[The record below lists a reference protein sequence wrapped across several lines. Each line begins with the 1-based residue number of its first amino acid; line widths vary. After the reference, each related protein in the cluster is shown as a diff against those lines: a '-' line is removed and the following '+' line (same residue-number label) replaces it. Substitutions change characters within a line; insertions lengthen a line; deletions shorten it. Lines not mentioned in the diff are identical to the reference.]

1 MFERIVA
8 AIDDDAFRR
17 KRVIEATRELA
28 AARQSTVTVA
38 HILELERRAATGRP
52 TTITAAPPRLED
64 EALAKALVEEAL
76 AALREAG
83 VNAKGVVRSG
93 GGSPTA
99 KELLSIAG
107 EADADLIIV
116 GDRGAHLSDLL
127 LGGVAYRI
135 VHAARCPVLLV
146 R

>member
-17 KRVIEATRELA
+17 KRVLEATRELA

-38 HILELERRAATGRP
+38 HILEVERVAATGRP
-52 TTITAAPPRLED
+52 TTIATPPRLED
-64 EALAKALVEEAL
+64 EALARGLVEEAL
-76 AALREAG
+76 TMLREAG
-83 VNAKGVVRSG
+83 VSAKGVVRSG
-93 GGSPTA
+93 GGSSTA
-99 KELLSIAG
+99 KELLSLAG
-107 EADADLIIV
+107 EFDADLIVV

>member
-28 AARQSTVTVA
+28 TARDSTVTVA
-38 HILELERRAATGRP
+38 HIRELERPAATGRP
-52 TTITAAPPRLED
+52 TTITTPPRLED

-76 AALREAG
+76 VTLREAG
-83 VNAKGVVRSG
+83 VNAKGVVRAG
-93 GGSPTA
+93 GGSSTA
-99 KELLSIAG
+99 KELLSVAG
-107 EADADLIIV
+107 ENEADLIVV